1 VNEQEQTLEGDIS
14 SLYSGQEPITGP
26 LTLYDA
32 MARGIK
38 YNVGHRVAMVEEVL
52 ANSDVD
58 VKVLGML
65 PGLDLEAG
73 YLGRNNPEVISARSR
88 ASGNQS
94 LEPSIFQDEHRRTA
108 NLDLSWNMLDAG
120 MSYVQSR
127 QASDQARVSLERR
140 RKVVQ
145 NITQDVR
152 AAYWRAASAQMLNQ
166 QIAGLLARA
175 DDVVRQL
182 EEEEN
187 KKSSQDVSALLN
199 LQKRLYDS
207 MQNLM
212 AQRDALA
219 TAHADLAA
227 LIGVPPSTQFQLAG
241 TEAEMMSASS
251 LPRIATQRQDLEIL
265 ALLIRPD
272 MREQAL
278 LKRVAARG
286 STVSVVETFP
296 GIGGIVGYNYDSN
309 SFLDDESWASF
320 SVGLTQNL
328 MNLFTLPVRLQHAEN
343 KEKLADLQR
352 MAMVAAVL
360 TQLSIA
366 DTRYE
371 IAENNYGLLKRMMG
385 VNTRLIEYTKSRPE
399 KTAIGD
405 GLLLAAEMDQ
415 LLTRARLHIAYAEG
429 QNAFGRIVSTLGLDP
444 LPPGL
449 EDKPVP
455 ELARLIQARFESLDG
470 DVIANLVEKIRE
482 RTNLLSLDGS
492 VLPLLHPAR
501 AVPAS
506 ASNLD
511 QRLEKADNPV

>member
-1 VNEQEQTLEGDIS
+1 
-14 SLYSGQEPITGP
+14 
-26 LTLYDA
+26 
-32 MARGIK
+32 M
-38 YNVGHRVAMVEEVL
+38 
-52 ANSDVD
+52 
-58 VKVLGML
+58 
-65 PGLDLEAG
+65 
-73 YLGRNNPEVISARSR
+73 
-88 ASGNQS
+88 
-94 LEPSIFQDEHRRTA
+94 
-108 NLDLSWNMLDAG
+108 
-120 MSYVQSR
+120 
-127 QASDQARVSLERR
+127 
-140 RKVVQ
+140 
-145 NITQDVR
+145 
-152 AAYWRAASAQMLNQ
+152 
-166 QIAGLLARA
+166 
-175 DDVVRQL
+175 

-187 KKSSQDVSALLN
+187 KKSDQDVSALLN

-212 AQRDALA
+212 AERDVLA

-241 TEAEMMSASS
+241 TESEMMSASS
-251 LPRIATQRQDLEIL
+251 LPKIATQRQDLEIL

-286 STVSVVETFP
+286 STVSVMESFP

-328 MNLFTLPVRLQHAEN
+328 MKLFTLPVRLQHAEN

-352 MAMVAAVL
+352 MAMVATVL

-371 IAENNYGLLKRMMG
+371 IAESNYGLLKRMMG

-415 LLTRARLHIAYAEG
+415 LLTRSRMSGRMRRARIS
-429 QNAFGRIVSTLGLDP
+429 RS
-444 LPPGL
+444 
-449 EDKPVP
+449 
-455 ELARLIQARFESLDG
+455 
-470 DVIANLVEKIRE
+470 
-482 RTNLLSLDGS
+482 
-492 VLPLLHPAR
+492 
-501 AVPAS
+501 
-506 ASNLD
+506 
-511 QRLEKADNPV
+511 